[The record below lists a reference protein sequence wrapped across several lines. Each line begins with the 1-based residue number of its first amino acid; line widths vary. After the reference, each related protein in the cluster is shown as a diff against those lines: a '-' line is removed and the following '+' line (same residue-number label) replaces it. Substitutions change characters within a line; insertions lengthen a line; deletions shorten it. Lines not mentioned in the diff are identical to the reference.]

1 MKGTVPL
8 DSIKEFQL
16 LTGSGCGLAIGRYPR
31 FRYDARGG
39 GGPAALGTPDRD
51 GWQPLLFQPAT
62 LRIPA
67 LTGRTTRFLGLP
79 LPPGLAIAV
88 HPEQLEG
95 RWQPA
100 SGAVELLFRCR
111 FRFSVAG
118 LYRAPDLIVQTQLVT
133 AQVRGRRHHA
143 EGQPL
148 DALGQGLLV
157 GVAMVEPT
165 GEGWFDRFLGLPE
178 EALALMR
185 CRFCQAS
192 VPAA

>member
-1 MKGTVPL
+1 MATL
-8 DSIKEFQL
+8 QL
-16 LTGSGCGLAIGRYPR
+16 LTEAGCGLSIGRYPR

-39 GGPAALGTPDRD
+39 GGPAELAATDGD
-51 GWQPLLFQPAT
+51 GWQPLLFDPAT
-62 LRIPA
+62 LCIPA
-67 LTGRTTRFLGLP
+67 LTSRTTRFLGLP

-100 SGAVELLFRCR
+100 SGAVELEFRSR

-118 LYRAPDLIVQTQLVT
+118 LYQAPDLIVRTQLET
-133 AQVRGRRHHA
+133 GQVRGRRHRA
-143 EGQPL
+143 QGQPL
-148 DALGQGLLV
+148 DALGQGVLV
-157 GVAMVEPT
+157 GVATVQPT
-165 GEGWFDRFLGLPE
+165 GEAWFDRFLGLPE

-192 VPAA
+192 FTAA

>member
-1 MKGTVPL
+1 MANL
-8 DSIKEFQL
+8 QL
-16 LTGSGCGLAIGRYPR
+16 QTEGGCGLVIGRYPR

-39 GGPAALGTPDRD
+39 GGPATLGAPDAG
-51 GWQPLLFQPAT
+51 GWQPLLFDPAT

-67 LTGRTTRFLGLP
+67 LTFRTTRFLGLP

-100 SGAVELLFRCR
+100 SGAVELEFHCR
-111 FRFSVAG
+111 FRFSAAG
-118 LYRAPDLIVQTQLVT
+118 LYRAPDLIIQTQLVT
-133 AQVRGRRHHA
+133 GQVGGQRHRAQ
-143 EGQPL
+143 GQPL

-157 GVAMVEPT
+157 GVATVQPT
-165 GEGWFDRFLGLPE
+165 GEAWFDRFLGLPE

-192 VPAA
+192 LPAA

>member
-1 MKGTVPL
+1 MATL
-8 DSIKEFQL
+8 QL
-16 LTGSGCGLAIGRYPR
+16 QTEAGCGLVIGRYPR

-39 GGPAALGTPDRD
+39 GGPAELGAPDDD
-51 GWQPLLFQPAT
+51 GWQPLVFDPFS

-88 HPEQLEG
+88 HAEQLDG

-100 SGAVELLFRCR
+100 TGGVELQFRSR
-111 FRFSVAG
+111 FRFSAAG
-118 LYRAPDLIVQTQLVT
+118 LYQAPDLIVQTQLVT
-133 AQVRGRRHHA
+133 GSVRGQRHRA
-143 EGQPL
+143 QGQPL

-157 GVAMVEPT
+157 GVATVQPT
-165 GEGWFDRFLGLPE
+165 GEAWFDRFLGLPE

-192 VPAA
+192 ASAA

>member
-8 DSIKEFQL
+8 DSMEEFQL
-16 LTGSGCGLAIGRYPR
+16 LTGAGCGLAIGRYPR

-51 GWQPLLFQPAT
+51 GWQPLLFEPAT

-100 SGAVELLFRCR
+100 SGAVELLFQCR

-133 AQVRGRRHHA
+133 AQVHGRRHRA
-143 EGQPL
+143 QGQPL

-157 GVAMVEPT
+157 GVATVEPT

-192 VPAA
+192 LRAA

>member
-1 MKGTVPL
+1 MATL
-8 DSIKEFQL
+8 QL
-16 LTGSGCGLAIGRYPR
+16 LTEAGCGLVIGRYPR

-39 GGPAALGTPDRD
+39 GGPAELGAPDGE
-51 GWQPLLFQPAT
+51 GWQTLVFDPAT
-62 LRIPA
+62 LQIPA
-67 LTGRTTRFLGLP
+67 LTSRTTRFLGLP

-88 HPEQLEG
+88 HPEQLDG

-100 SGAVELLFRCR
+100 TGAVELLFRSR

-118 LYRAPDLIVQTQLVT
+118 LYQAPDLIVQTQLVT
-133 AQVRGRRHHA
+133 GQVRGQRHRA
-143 EGQPL
+143 QGQPL

-157 GVAMVEPT
+157 GVATVQPT
-165 GEGWFDRFLGLPE
+165 GEAWFDRFLGLPE

-192 VPAA
+192 ATAA